1 MNKKGVTLVELI
13 VSFAIVCVATIYM
26 FRMVT
31 SVKQIYSTVKKET
44 DSYVEEAY
52 NIRMKDACINK
63 LSGQSISSITASCDN
78 ISMTPI
84 NPINNN
90 NNIYKVSK
98 DSIIFFKYYK
108 PYSPIQIGSYTV
120 EESYQQAAADIF
132 AIARTFIK
140 ENEIDKNSTTIQ
152 ECNGTYSELNEDE
165 KTKGKICKV
174 RDAGNKYNIVVASLN
189 LDNYI
194 ESNKIAGIPDEDC
207 NGNGPCSLLY
217 NNRYM
222 TVEIK
227 DDNYCFYLR
236 DQRNGNIPY
245 YRFELCGNTSK
256 VEYVSEPSS

>member
-26 FRMVT
+26 IRMVT

-52 NIRMKDACINK
+52 NIRMMDACINK
-63 LSGQSISSITASCDN
+63 LSGQSISSIKASCNN

-84 NPINNN
+84 N
-90 NNIYKVSK
+90 NNIYEVSK
-98 DSIIFFKYYK
+98 DSRSFFKYYK
-108 PYSPIQIGSYTV
+108 PYSPIQIDSYTV
-120 EESYQQAAADIF
+120 EESYQEAAADIF

-152 ECNGTYSELNEDE
+152 ECNEAANNYSELNEDE
-165 KTKGKICKV
+165 KPKGKICKV
-174 RDAGNKYNIVVASLN
+174 AGAENKYNIVVSSLD
-189 LDNYI
+189 LENYI
-194 ESNKIAGIPDEDC
+194 SSNEIGDTTNDEC
-207 NGNGPCSLLY
+207 NVSGPCSLIY
-217 NNRYM
+217 SDRYM

-227 DDNYCFYLR
+227 DDNFCFYLS
-236 DQRNGNIPY
+236 DQRNNVPSN

-256 VEYVSEPSS
+256 VEYVSESSS

>member
-52 NIRMKDACINK
+52 NIRMTDACINK
-63 LSGQSISSITASCDN
+63 SSGQSISSIKTYCGLEMN
-78 ISMTPI
+78 LI
-84 NPINNN
+84 N
-90 NNIYKVSK
+90 NNIYEVSK
-98 DSIIFFKYYK
+98 DSRSFFKYYK

-120 EESYQQAAADIF
+120 EESYQEAAADIF

-152 ECNGTYSELNEDE
+152 ECNEAANNYTEFKDDE
-165 KTKGKICKV
+165 KPKGHICKV
-174 RDAGNKYNIVVASLN
+174 AGAENKFNIVVSSLN
-189 LDNYI
+189 LEDYI
-194 ESNKIAGIPDEDC
+194 NRNEIGNNEDGVC
-207 NGNGPCSLLY
+207 NNNGPCSLIY
-217 NNRYM
+217 SNRYM
-222 TVEIK
+222 TVKIEK
-227 DDNYCFYLR
+227 DNYCFYLR
-236 DQRNGNIPY
+236 DQKSGAPSN

-256 VEYVSEPSS
+256 VEYVTESSS